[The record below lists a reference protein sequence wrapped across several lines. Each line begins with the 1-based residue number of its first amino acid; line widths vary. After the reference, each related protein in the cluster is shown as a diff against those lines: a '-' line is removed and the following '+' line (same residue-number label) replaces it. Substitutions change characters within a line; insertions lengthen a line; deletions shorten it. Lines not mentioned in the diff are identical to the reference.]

1 MHLLS
6 RTALATALLA
16 VAPLAIAASHTAT
29 DQFDVSITIENSCT
43 VLVGDLVFPTS
54 NTLATAIN
62 GSTTGAVTCT
72 GIGSYTVGFDD
83 GTGIGATFG
92 TRKMTGATDT
102 IDYVLARDSAHT
114 EVLGDGS
121 TGTVTI
127 GGTSVGNNVA
137 DASFTI
143 YGQVMGSQ
151 NPKPTGTYTDTV
163 TATVTF

>member
-16 VAPLAIAASHTAT
+16 VAPLAIAATAT

-54 NTLATAIN
+54 NTLATAVD

-72 GIGSYTVGFDD
+72 GIGSYTVAFDN
-83 GTGIGATFG
+83 GGGASATSG
-92 TRKMTGATDT
+92 SRKMTGATST
-102 IDYVLARDSAHT
+102 IDYLLARDSART
-114 EVLGDGS
+114 ELLGADS
-121 TGTVTI
+121 GTFTI
-127 GGTSVGNNVA
+127 GGTSTGGGTA

-143 YGQVMGSQ
+143 YGRVLANQD
-151 NPKPTGTYTDTV
+151 PKPTGTYTDTV